1 MVTLQEITFN
11 VNPINFTLVEIEM
24 QTLTAQAGI
33 SAVYDLALDERPAV
47 VYCAGLS
54 KSSQRVQWSA
64 LCLAAVVL
72 TAGACDPSTLPWWEL
87 RRQHVNAL
95 RAWLADNRS
104 VATANRVLTAV
115 KCTLKECWRL
125 DRMTVEAYHRAVDVK
140 AVAGSGEAAAAGR
153 QITDGEKVALLAGCR
168 ADPSPKG
175 VRDGVVLG
183 LAMYAGLRRDEIAGL
198 ALADYDPGGGPLGAA
213 SSGTGS
219 GGGVV
224 HVVGKGRKRRA
235 VPLTAGLAAALG
247 EWLALRQAQ
256 CGSWDGA
263 LLCRV
268 RKGGEILPY
277 GISGAAVYDVFAERA
292 AAVGVRSCTPH
303 DGRRS
308 FVGDLLDAGVD
319 TVTVQRLAG
328 HSDPK
333 TTAGYDRRPERVKVE
348 AVGRLHMRWEVRG
361 SEEGKR
367 GVRE

>member
-1 MVTLQEITFN
+1 MVTLQDIQFV
-11 VNPINFTLVEIEM
+11 VNPITFTLVETEM
-24 QTLTAQAGI
+24 QSLTPQAGI

-54 KSSQRVQWSA
+54 KASQRVQWSA

-140 AVAGSGEAAAAGR
+140 AVAGSGEVAGAGR
-153 QITDGEKVALLAGCR
+153 QITEGEKAALLAGCR

-175 VRDGVVLG
+175 VRDGVILG
-183 LAMYAGLRRDEIAGL
+183 LALYAGLRRDEIAGL
-198 ALADYDPGGGPLGAA
+198 ALADYDA
-213 SSGTGS
+213 SAK
-219 GGGVV
+219 VV

-247 EWLALRQAQ
+247 EWLTQR
-256 CGSWDGA
+256 GSWDGP

-268 RKGGEILPY
+268 RKGGEIMPY
-277 GISGAAVYDVFAERA
+277 AISGAAVYDVFAERA
-292 AAVGVRSCTPH
+292 VAAGVRSCTPH

-361 SEEGKR
+361 AD
-367 GVRE
+367 

>member
-11 VNPINFTLVEIEM
+11 VNPITFTLVETEM
-24 QTLTAQAGI
+24 QSLAPQAGI

-87 RRQHVNAL
+87 KRQHVNAL

-125 DRMTVEAYHRAVDVK
+125 ERMTVEAYHRAIDVK

-183 LAMYAGLRRDEIAGL
+183 LALYAGLRRDEIAGL
-198 ALADYDPGGGPLGAA
+198 TLADYDA
-213 SSGTGS
+213 
-219 GGGVV
+219 GVNV
-224 HVVGKGRKRRA
+224 AHVVGKGRKRRA
-235 VPLTAGLAAALG
+235 VPLTAGLVVALG
-247 EWLALRQAQ
+247 EWISQR
-256 CGSWDGA
+256 GSWDGP

-277 GISGAAVYDVFAERA
+277 AISGAAVYDVFAERA

-361 SEEGKR
+361 
-367 GVRE
+367 